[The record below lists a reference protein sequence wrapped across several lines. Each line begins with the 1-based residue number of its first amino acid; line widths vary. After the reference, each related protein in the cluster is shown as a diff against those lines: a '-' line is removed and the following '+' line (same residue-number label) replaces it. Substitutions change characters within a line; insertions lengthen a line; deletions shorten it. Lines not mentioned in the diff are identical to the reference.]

1 MNVFPEDNPSLCNV
15 LSDVRNF
22 AYLRTYDDG
31 NCPHHEDCIGSDFTT
46 SQCYVRGPPPLPSLH
61 TMGSGCGDLPGPMA
75 ALADF
80 DDHDLEEVCLPDSKH
95 IHTADA

>member
-1 MNVFPEDNPSLCNV
+1 MTMEIV
-15 LSDVRNF
+15 
-22 AYLRTYDDG
+22 
-31 NCPHHEDCIGSDFTT
+31 HTT
-46 SQCYVRGPPPLPSLH
+46 KTALVQCYVRGPPPLPSLH